1 MAEASVEEELD
12 ALKEDLARLR
22 ADIGDLAG
30 VLKDLGVERAEHIRS
45 SVEDE
50 VRTRR
55 EALRRRLDSTRARG
69 RKAVDD
75 LEDQIEGHPLS
86 SLLAAFGMG
95 FIIGK
100 LLDLGGRR

>member
-1 MAEASVEEELD
+1 MAEASVQEELD

-30 VLKDLGVERAEHIRS
+30 VLKDLGVERAERIRGS
-45 SVEDE
+45 AEDE
-50 VRTRR
+50 VRARR

-69 RKAVDD
+69 RKVIDD